1 MTKSIWIVLLLALI
15 PVLSFAQ
22 TEEGGRVQVYS
33 VTGVGRASGDNAQLQ
48 IGGGV
53 DALIY
58 KGIGVGGEFVRNK
71 ERENLELG
79 LNIFSTNGSFH
90 FLGGG
95 ASDKFDPFATGGYS
109 RLFGPGA
116 GVNALNFGGGFN
128 YWLTNKVGVRFEFRD
143 HVFSA
148 GNTTSNLYGLRGG
161 VAFGF

>member
-1 MTKSIWIVLLLALI
+1 MTKSICIVLSLALI
-15 PVLSFAQ
+15 PALSFAQ
-22 TEEGGRVQVYS
+22 TEERGSVQIYS

-53 DALIY
+53 DALIH
-58 KGIGVGGEFVRNK
+58 KGIGVGVEFVRNK

-79 LNIFSTNGSFH
+79 FNIFSANGSFH
-90 FLGGG
+90 LLGGG

-109 RLFGPGA
+109 RLLGPGV

-128 YWLTNKVGVRFEFRD
+128 YWLTNKVGMRFEFRD

-161 VAFGF
+161 VAFAF

>member
-1 MTKSIWIVLLLALI
+1 LALI
-15 PVLSFAQ
+15 PALSFAQ

-33 VTGVGRASGDNAQLQ
+33 ITGVGRASGDNAQLQ

-53 DALIY
+53 DAQIY

-79 LNIFSTNGSFH
+79 FNIFSTNGSFH

-95 ASDKFDPFATGGYS
+95 TSDKFDPFATGGYS
-109 RLFGPGA
+109 HLFGPGV

-148 GNTTSNLYGLRGG
+148 SNTTSNLYGLRGG